1 MRHVLPNHLHNPF
14 QNRFNVPV
22 TQRHDE
28 MQSYAHM
35 VWQRERDRTKPAL
48 RHEMPKSVE
57 APKHGSLASVYAMM
71 LIFAVAAFILL
82 KVF

>member
-1 MRHVLPNHLHNPF
+1 
-14 QNRFNVPV
+14 
-22 TQRHDE
+22 
-28 MQSYAHM
+28 
-35 VWQRERDRTKPAL
+35 
-48 RHEMPKSVE
+48 MPKSVE